1 MKRKVPPG
9 TPVLIRY
16 ENNDAF
22 SHVNGWRGTASPAL
36 FASIKEIAGPVGVL
50 WTTEKVPEGIAIYF
64 LKDEHAI
71 EVALRWG

>member
-1 MKRKVPPG
+1 MKRK
-9 TPVLIRY
+9 TPAGSPVIIRY
-16 ENNDAF
+16 ENTEAF
-22 SHVNGWRGTASPAL
+22 IHDQWRRGRASPAL
-36 FASIKEIAGPVGVL
+36 FASIKKIAGPVGVL